1 KGYEVDY
8 VLNFTD
14 VDDKIIDKS
23 KETGESVQSITNR
36 FIDAYLEDVQALGV
50 KKATHHPRV
59 TETMDEII
67 EFISGLID
75 KCYAY
80 QVDGDVYFKPSQFEG
95 YGKLSNKSIDEL
107 RSCARIKIGEKK
119 EDPLNFALWK
129 EAKEGEIA
137 WDSHWSKGRPGWH

>member
-1 KGYEVDY
+1 FDTVRRYLEYKGYEVDY

-75 KCYAY
+75 K
-80 QVDGDVYFKPSQFEG
+80 VM
-95 YGKLSNKSIDEL
+95 LIKSMGMYI
-107 RSCARIKIGEKK
+107 
-119 EDPLNFALWK
+119 LNRATLK
-129 EAKEGEIA
+129 
-137 WDSHWSKGRPGWH
+137 D